1 MTNPN
6 YTHITMVVDRS
17 GSMQSIRDASED
29 GVNEFISANKAAPG
43 ECTLL
48 LREFDDRHST
58 VYGAGPIA
66 DFTTYRID
74 PRGMTAM
81 LDAIV
86 LAVNMTGAYLAAMK
100 EDDRPGKVLFVVQ
113 TDGYE
118 NASTAT
124 WEAVANLIALH
135 TDTYNWEFVFL
146 GANIDAAKTASV
158 LNILNHTQYTNTAAS
173 AGATY
178 STLTANT
185 IAYRGGAGP
194 MTMPRNVDAA
204 GEVG

>member
-6 YTHITMVVDRS
+6 YTHITMIVDRS

-29 GVNEFISANKAAPG
+29 GVNEFINANKAAPG

-66 DFTTYRID
+66 DFTTYRLD

-86 LAVNMTGAYLAAMK
+86 LAVN
-100 EDDRPGKVLFVVQ
+100 
-113 TDGYE
+113 
-118 NASTAT
+118 
-124 WEAVANLIALH
+124 
-135 TDTYNWEFVFL
+135 
-146 GANIDAAKTASV
+146 
-158 LNILNHTQYTNTAAS
+158 TAAS

-178 STLTANT
+178 SMLTANT

-194 MTMPRNVDAA
+194 MTMPHNIDAA